1 MTSETDAILT
11 EPRLT
16 PKEAAGRL
24 GRCTKTVLQA
34 IKRGDL
40 APVIRNAKRG
50 PGAIEIPE
58 SSLAAFQRRK
68 LVAGGAS

>member
-1 MTSETDAILT
+1 MNPSEDAILS

-16 PKEAAGRL
+16 PKEAAGRI
-24 GRCTKTVLQA
+24 GRCTKTVLQL

-40 APVIRNAKRG
+40 APVIRNARRG

-58 SSLAAFQRRK
+58 SSLVAFQRKK
-68 LVAGGAS
+68 LVAGGAR